1 MEPLHLQISTNLGK
15 NQKNT
20 GNTNYKPVQ
29 GKLEKE
35 KPTRSTANPRSTT
48 IHPEAGEGGELI
60 DKAETNHFDPCN
72 DDDRKIE
79 RQPRQRREDRD
90 LRWLPEKKGL
100 TA

>member
-35 KPTRSTANPRSTT
+35 KPTRKRPTQEAPPSTQKPTKEES
-48 IHPEAGEGGELI
+48 
-60 DKAETNHFDPCN
+60 
-72 DDDRKIE
+72 
-79 RQPRQRREDRD
+79 
-90 LRWLPEKKGL
+90 
-100 TA
+100 